1 MEDCRRGK
9 KPKLFLLGSDVTD
22 QVFTREFSRMD
33 STGVLICL
41 KSTLFRIAET
51 LRCELVVTLGFE
63 AEDEKDSFFE
73 LWQKGR
79 CIQFC

>member
-9 KPKLFLLGSDVTD
+9 KPKLFSLGSDFTD
-22 QVFTREFSRMD
+22 QVFTRELSRMN
-33 STGVLICL
+33 SAGVMICL

-63 AEDEKDSFFE
+63 AEDDKDRFFE
-73 LWQKGR
+73 LWQKGQ